1 MLTRIITTA
10 LFAGFITGIIAA
22 VLQFALIQQLLLHAE
37 LFENGTLTH
46 FGDAGAGTSGNLA
59 WPGFD
64 PQRDLLSI
72 LFSAII
78 YIGYSFLLVAGISL
92 AAEQGHNITPRSGLI
107 WGFAGFIALLLA
119 PAMGLPP
126 ELPGAGAADVAT
138 RQVWWFG
145 TVAATALGLW
155 LIAFG
160 NSPITWA
167 IAVLALA
174 IPHIIG
180 APQPNLFTGP
190 VPPEL
195 ASHFATRAIGV
206 GLICWSILGLLAG
219 YFWNKESDA

>member
-107 WGFAGFIALLLA
+107 WGFAGFIALHLA

-126 ELPGAGAADVAT
+126 ELPGAGAADVAA